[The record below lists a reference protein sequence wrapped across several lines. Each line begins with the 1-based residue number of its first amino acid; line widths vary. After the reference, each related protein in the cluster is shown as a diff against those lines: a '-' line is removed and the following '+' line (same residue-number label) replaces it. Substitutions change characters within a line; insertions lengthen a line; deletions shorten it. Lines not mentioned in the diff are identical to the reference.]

1 MRLPNALTSIHKW
14 VGVVIGIQVLLWV
27 AGGLVMS
34 AFPIE
39 LVRGETQ
46 AAPALPVPIGGD
58 EFAVQLQDAIAA
70 HGPVT
75 SLRSLRIA
83 GRLYFEGQR
92 NDAPPLLIDARDGA
106 LLAGIDEPLASEVA
120 RRDFTGDGEIISAA
134 LLDARPGEYR
144 GPVPVWQLRF
154 DDARDTAIYVSATNG
169 QVLARRNDVWRLY
182 DFFWMLHIMDYRERV
197 DFNHGLLIGASAI
210 ALVLS
215 ATGFWLLFYR
225 VRLRR
230 ADRPATRPA
239 NPVTR

>member
-1 MRLPNALTSIHKW
+1 VRLPNALTSIHKW

-39 LVRGETQ
+39 LVRGETLT
-46 AAPALPVPIGGD
+46 APSLPVPIGGD
-58 EFAVQLQDAIAA
+58 EFAVQLQDAIVA

-83 GRLYFEGQR
+83 GRLYFEAQR
-92 NDAPPLLIDARDGA
+92 TDAPLLLIDARDGA
-106 LLAGIDEPLASEVA
+106 LLAGIDEPLAREVA
-120 RRDFTGDGEIISAA
+120 RRDFTGDGAIISAV
-134 LLDARPGEYR
+134 LLDERPGEYR

-230 ADRPATRPA
+230 ADRRTTRPA
-239 NPVTR
+239 SPGIP

>member
-1 MRLPNALTSIHKW
+1 MRLPSALTSIHKW

-39 LVRGETQ
+39 LVRGETRS
-46 AAPALPVPIGGD
+46 AKVEPEPLGAD
-58 EFAVQLQDAIAA
+58 EFTADLRQALAD

-75 SLRSLRIA
+75 ALRSLRVA

-92 NDAPPLLIDARDGA
+92 SGAPALLIDARDGS
-106 LLAGIDEPLASEVA
+106 LLPGIDEPLAREVA
-120 RRDFTGDGEIISAA
+120 RRDFTGKGEIVSAT
-134 LLDARPGEYR
+134 LLDQPPGEYR

-154 DDARDTAIYVSATNG
+154 NDARDTALYVSAANG

-197 DFNHGLLIGASAI
+197 DFNHGLLIGASAV

-230 ADRPATRPA
+230 ADRRTIRQ
-239 NPVTR
+239 